1 MSSSA
6 MNRGA
11 LAATTLSILAMLG
24 GILFPSWAHAE
35 VFSTASV
42 PQPSSATPSPPGPPS
57 TPAPQAGSAE
67 ILPLEQ
73 AIKAAKDRS
82 PDIGNLKHQVLAA
95 EAQARLALAPQDPVV
110 SLNNGDTNQ
119 AFDWQTECESE
130 LGITQAFNFPGEA
143 LISYSATMDQAK
155 SLRSQMRAMEM
166 TVASNVKAAYYQLA
180 LARKNID
187 LNKEQEKILE
197 QIVSI
202 VKRRYEAGSVTEVDV
217 ANSQMSQYQNQVSLA
232 DLVLAAKSAQIQ
244 LNVML
249 GRPAESDIEVQ
260 PLPDPSAIPAVDRTS
275 ALEKMARLN
284 PQIQSNEFL
293 ASLARKNY
301 TLAWMG
307 LLPNFTVGVS
317 DNNYYLHNF
326 DYVDYPEV
334 QTHSLNV
341 TASVP
346 LWFFLNESQNI
357 AANSHAR
364 DSAQASL
371 DSQVQQS
378 KTALFTAI
386 DTLEDNAA
394 KLVLYKDHLL
404 PLSEMTLKLALTNYG
419 TGKIQFEDLAAAAAG
434 LWSNRSAYFTL
445 LQGYVAQYT
454 QYGQLVGEEL

>member
-1 MSSSA
+1 MPSNTAFRRPVS
-6 MNRGA
+6 
-11 LAATTLSILAMLG
+11 LAALFVLAML
-24 GILFPSWAHAE
+24 PCATAKAE
-35 VFSTASV
+35 VSTTASADV
-42 PQPSSATPSPPGPPS
+42 LSLDTAVK
-57 TPAPQAGSAE
+57 
-67 ILPLEQ
+67 L
-73 AIKAAKDRS
+73 AKDRS
-82 PDIGNLKHQVLAA
+82 PDISNLKHQVLAA
-95 EAQARLALAPQDPVV
+95 EAQARLALAPSDPVV

-119 AFDWQTECESE
+119 AFDWQTECESQ
-130 LGITQAFNFPGEA
+130 LGLTQAFNFPGEA
-143 LISYSATMDQAK
+143 LVSYSATMDQAK
-155 SLRSQMRAMEM
+155 SLKSQMRATEM
-166 TVASNVKAAYYQLA
+166 TVSANVKSAYYQLA

-187 LNKEQEKILE
+187 LNKEQEQILE

-217 ANSQMSQYQNQVSLA
+217 ANSQMSQYQNQASLA
-232 DLVLAAKSAQIQ
+232 DLVLAAKTSQIQ
-244 LNVML
+244 LNVLL
-249 GRPAESDIEVQ
+249 GRPAESEIEVE
-260 PLPDPSAIPAVDRTS
+260 PLPDPAAIPMVDRAS
-275 ALEKMARLN
+275 ALEKMTRLN
-284 PQIQSNEFL
+284 PQIQSNAFL
-293 ASLARKNY
+293 ASQARKNY

-334 QTHSLNV
+334 QTHTFNI

-346 LWFFLNESQNI
+346 MWFFLNETQNI
-357 AANSHAR
+357 VANSHNR

-378 KTALFTAI
+378 KSALFTAI

-434 LWSNRSAYFTL
+434 LWGNRSAYYTL
-445 LQGYVAQYT
+445 LQGYVSQYT